1 VSAQNAFRTHTPL
14 ECMQVQQLM
23 DAGLLPVSF
32 VVLKVV
38 MDAWGSER
46 EQVGRAT
53 NNVEHIRHATFNI
66 ACDVLVWMCC
76 TYLQAD
82 FPLSPPPS

>member
-1 VSAQNAFRTHTPL
+1 MSAQNAFRTHTPL

-46 EQVGRAT
+46 DQVALCNMLTHSSYNIQHSVQRA
-53 NNVEHIRHATFNI
+53 
-66 ACDVLVWMCC
+66 CMDVLHK
-76 TYLQAD
+76 
-82 FPLSPPPS
+82 PSS

>member
-1 VSAQNAFRTHTPL
+1 MSAQNAFRTHTPL
-14 ECMQVQQLM
+14 ECMQVQLLM

-53 NNVEHIRHATFNI
+53 NMLNTFVMQHSTCVRR
-66 ACDVLVWMCC
+66 ACMDVLHI
-76 TYLQAD
+76 
-82 FPLSPPPS
+82 PSS

>member
-1 VSAQNAFRTHTPL
+1 
-14 ECMQVQQLM
+14 MQVQQLM

-53 NNVEHIRHATFNI
+53 NMLNTF
-66 ACDVLVWMCC
+66 VMQHS
-76 TYLQAD
+76 T
-82 FPLSPPPS
+82 